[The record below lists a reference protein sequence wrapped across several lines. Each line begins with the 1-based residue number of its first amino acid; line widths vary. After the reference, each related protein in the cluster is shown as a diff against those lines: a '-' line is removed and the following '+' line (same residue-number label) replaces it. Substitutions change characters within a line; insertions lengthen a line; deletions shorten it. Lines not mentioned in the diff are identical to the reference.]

1 MRSGRTRLS
10 MTTKHEIENFLDEGR
25 AEHDV
30 PGLSVAVFDTDG
42 VHHAAGLGARNIE
55 SWAPATP
62 DTRYSIASVTKVV
75 TAVAVL
81 QLVAREELALDDP
94 IGDYVAFWRDVPGD
108 PITVA
113 ELLSHSS
120 GIPSDYAFGRERLF
134 SDTPPTSPVV
144 TREDDVRHANGAAD
158 RRIPDPE
165 WYMYSSRGYQ
175 ILGEIVMEVTG
186 RPFTDYVADE
196 IFAPLGM
203 DRSQVGYGELAE
215 LGGDTA
221 TGYVIEDGEPE
232 PNSHDLN
239 AEIRPPHSGGG
250 ILSSVTDMATF
261 CRCLLNDGEL
271 DGTQILPPELVDPMC
286 SHQAPT
292 QQTVD
297 GDEIGFGYG
306 PRIRSFLD
314 GTLADHTGTAPGI
327 SRAYVGMLPE
337 KGLGVALGTNT
348 SAVPIG
354 VLGRGVLAIAAGAEP
369 KEVVPSLSLAEKLEA
384 VSGTY
389 EGYRG
394 GLTVSVAPADSGS
407 HLEVTYQD
415 GPGWS
420 FPAFPE
426 STARDDYTFY
436 SVREGGLRNRVTFH
450 ETANGMEMRCSVDR
464 LERTATAP

>member
-1 MRSGRTRLS
+1 MKSGRPRLS
-10 MTTKHEIENFLDEGR
+10 VATRREIEDFLDEGR
-25 AEHDV
+25 VEHDV
-30 PGLSVAVFDTDG
+30 PGLSVAVFDADG
-42 VHHAAGLGARNIE
+42 VRHTAGLGAREIE
-55 SWAPATP
+55 SRAPATP

-75 TAVAVL
+75 TSVAVL
-81 QLVAREELALDDP
+81 QLVAREDLALDDQ
-94 IGDYVAFWRDVPGD
+94 IGDYVAFWSDVPGD

-120 GIPSDYAFGRERLF
+120 GMPSDYAFGREFLF
-134 SDTPPTSPVV
+134 SDTPPASPVV

-165 WYMYSSRGYQ
+165 WYMYNARGYQ
-175 ILGEIVMEVTG
+175 ILGEIVTEVAG
-186 RPFTDYVADE
+186 RPFADYVAEE

-215 LGGDTA
+215 LGEDTA

-250 ILSSVTDMATF
+250 ILSSVVDMAAF
-261 CRCLLNDGEL
+261 CRCLLNGGEL
-271 DGTQILPPELVDPMC
+271 DGTRLLSPDLVDAMC

-292 QQTVD
+292 QLTVD
-297 GDEIGFGYG
+297 GDEVGCGYG

-314 GTLADHTGTAPGI
+314 GTLAEHTGTAPGI
-327 SRAYVGMLPE
+327 SRAYM
-337 KGLGVALGTNT
+337 GVSPDREFGVTLGTNT
-348 SAVPIG
+348 SDVPIG
-354 VLGRGVLAIAAGAEP
+354 VLGRGVLAIAAGAAP
-369 KEVVPSLSLAEKLEA
+369 GEVVPSLSLAEKLEA

-407 HLEVTYQD
+407 HLEVTYQ
-415 GPGWS
+415 GHPGWS

-426 STARDDYTFY
+426 STARDEYRFY
-436 SVREGGLRNRVTFH
+436 SVREGGLCNPVTFQ
-450 ETANGMEMRCSVDR
+450 ETADGMEMRCSVDR
-464 LERTATAP
+464 LERTVTSP